1 MGLSGRKKQIWLGAL
16 VGTWALGIAYVFWL
30 FMFKDLRVFA
40 DEPESLAKFSQAV
53 AEQVS
58 KQVPVQNVPKRE
70 STQLV
75 IMWDPAC
82 SCSRF
87 SEGHVNDIID
97 IYSPSGIEFIVA
109 TPSEEALALATST
122 FPEVTNAI
130 AVEGIS
136 GISSPSA
143 VIIDESGNVMYSG
156 PFSDGALCNAD
167 GDSPVEIMLDEM
179 NEKESVSPW
188 LNISS
193 FGCYCDWPR

>member
-1 MGLSGRKKQIWLGAL
+1 M
-16 VGTWALGIAYVFWL
+16 GTWALGIAYVFWL

-40 DEPESLAKFSQAV
+40 EEPNSFAKFSQAV

-58 KQVPVQNVPKRE
+58 EQVPLQGK

-75 IMWDPAC
+75 IMWDTAC

-87 SEGHVNDIID
+87 SEDHVNDIID
-97 IYSPSGIEFIVA
+97 TYSPSGVEFVVA
-109 TPSEEALALATST
+109 TPGENTLSSATST
-122 FPEVTNAI
+122 FPGVTDAI
-130 AVEGIS
+130 TVADVS

-143 VIIDESGNVMYSG
+143 VIINGSGNVLYSG

-167 GDSPVEIMLDEM
+167 GDTPVEIMLDEI
-179 NEKESVSPW
+179 NEKKSISPW

-193 FGCYCDWPR
+193 FGCYCDWPGKS

>member
-1 MGLSGRKKQIWLGAL
+1 MDLSGRKKQLWLSAL
-16 VGTWALGIAYVFWL
+16 VGAWALGIVYVFWF

-40 DEPESLAKFSQAV
+40 EEPDSFARFSQAV

-58 KQVPVQNVPKRE
+58 EQIPLQGK

-75 IMWDPAC
+75 IMWDTAC

-87 SEGHVNDIID
+87 SEDHVNDIID
-97 IYSPSGIEFIVA
+97 TYGRSGVEFVVA
-109 TPSEEALALATST
+109 APNDDTLAPVTST
-122 FPEVTNAI
+122 FPNVTDAI
-130 AVEGIS
+130 TVEGIS

-143 VIIDESGNVMYSG
+143 VIIDDSGNVLYSG

-167 GDSPVEIMLDEM
+167 GDTPVEIMLDEI
-179 NEKESVSPW
+179 NEKDSVSPW

-193 FGCYCDWPR
+193 FGCYCDWPQ